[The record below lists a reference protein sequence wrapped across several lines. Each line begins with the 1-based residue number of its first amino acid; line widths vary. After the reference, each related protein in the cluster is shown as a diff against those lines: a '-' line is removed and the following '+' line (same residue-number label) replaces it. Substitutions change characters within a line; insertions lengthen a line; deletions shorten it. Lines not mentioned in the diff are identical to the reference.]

1 MHSLTRIHLDSN
13 FKTIVGTNFN
23 LSTPP
28 PQEREQHH
36 HIDFCAES
44 CAHESPGPRHNFLL
58 AALPENE
65 FERIAPHLEQFPLS
79 RADILYRF
87 GEKLEYAYFP
97 TTATVSLLCT
107 MEDGASIE
115 VAVVG
120 NEGILG
126 ASILGDAA
134 LTQATVLSPGY
145 GYRLNAKWLKREV
158 DHRGSMQPL
167 LMRYTRTLMA
177 QMAQT
182 TGCIRRHSVE
192 QQLCRWLLLNFDRA
206 SSSTLTMTQELIA
219 GMLGVRRESITE
231 VAGKLQLAGLISY
244 SRGHIEVLNRPG
256 LETQACECYDVVKKE
271 FGRLHADLIAA

>member
-1 MHSLTRIHLDSN
+1 MTRIHLDSSI
-13 FKTIVGTNFN
+13 KPIVGVDCS
-23 LSTPP
+23 LPSP
-28 PQEREQHH
+28 PQLADAQHRH
-36 HIDFCAES
+36 TDFCRES
-44 CAHESPGPRHNFLL
+44 CATEPHDPRQNYLL
-58 AALPENE
+58 AALPEDE
-65 FERIAPHLEQFPLS
+65 FERIAPHLEPLAMP

-97 TTATVSLLCT
+97 TTATASLLCT

-134 LTQATVLSPGY
+134 LTQATVLNPGC
-145 GYRLNAKWLKREV
+145 GYRLNAKWLKHEV
-158 DHRGSMQPL
+158 DHRGSLQPL

-192 QQLCRWLLLNFDRA
+192 QQLCRWLLLNLDRA
-206 SSSTLTMTQELIA
+206 PSSTLTMTQELMA